1 MFKRISEIIGCY
13 ANPPATD
20 KDIKALT
27 TAFFPFQINTE
38 LESFLGVMNGQKDE
52 GFLSCEEI
60 IEERDFYRKIFKEEG
75 ERFPEALLPIYSFDI
90 RTLFIVLSKCKSEQ
104 SGVFGF
110 YISDGDTDFYLEYN
124 SLQSMVKTFI
134 ELDSFSKINKY
145 SDTQGH
151 YIDRNIY
158 DQIELKLNPDI
169 YQLKQKGSFSKLG
182 VKNIYDFYNLP
193 TEWFS

>member
-1 MFKRISEIIGCY
+1 MFKKFSEIIGCY

-38 LESFLGVMNGQKDE
+38 LKSFLSVMNGQKEE
-52 GFLSCEEI
+52 GFLSCEKI

-90 RTLFIVLSKCKSEQ
+90 RALFIVLSKSKSEQ

-145 SDTQGH
+145 SNTQGH
-151 YIDRNIY
+151 YIDRDIY
-158 DQIELKLNPDI
+158 DQIELKINPDI
-169 YQLKQKGSFSKLG
+169 YQLKQKGSFSESG
-182 VKNIYDFYNLP
+182 IKNIYDFYNLP
-193 TEWFS
+193 KEWFS